1 MFSKNTTLRDIYE
14 AEHLSPIKNCLVS
27 GGNFFAEKG
36 QLSLSEL
43 QVGNPTWLA
52 EDILYGLERLR
63 SFYEVHKICEDISTD
78 LNGLGLIWLP
88 ARMRKHD
95 TYFILLAGGAYG
107 AVCTMIE
114 ALPVAARLNELG
126 YDCFCLNYRTAT
138 KESFINGLFPKPM
151 DDLAAAI
158 TYIDKNR
165 KHFGVTPCDYA
176 LVGFSAGGH
185 LASTWGTAHLGAR
198 KYRICSPKALILA
211 YPLISM
217 ANVPDSPVKRY
228 LCSGMFGVSYTAE
241 DIYDYDAS
249 RHIDREYPPCYIVR
263 CKDDATVSSLDGASM
278 KSALGDKCE
287 FLEAEKG
294 GHGFGLGSNTDLN
307 GWLDDAM
314 KWMDEL
320 K

>member
-1 MFSKNTTLRDIYE
+1 MFSKNTSLRDIYE
-14 AEHLSPIKNCLVS
+14 AEHLSPIKDCLVS
-27 GGNFFAEKG
+27 GGNFFAVNG
-36 QLSLSEL
+36 HLSLSEL
-43 QVGNPTWLA
+43 QAKNPTWFA
-52 EDILYGLERLR
+52 DDILYGLKRLK
-63 SFYEVHKICEDISTD
+63 SSYEVHKTCEDISVD
-78 LNGLGLIWLP
+78 LSGLGLIWFP
-88 ARMRKHD
+88 ARAKKRD

-107 AVCTMIE
+107 AVCTMVE

-138 KESFINGLFPKPM
+138 QASFTNGLFPKPM

-158 TYIDKNR
+158 IYIDKNK
-165 KHFGVTPCDYA
+165 KHFGVTPNDYA

-198 KYRICSPKALILA
+198 KYRLCSPKALILA

-228 LCSGMFGVSYTAE
+228 LCSGMFGSKFTEE
-241 DIYDYDAS
+241 DIYNYDAS
-249 RHIDREYPPCYIVR
+249 RHIDAEYPSCYIVR
-263 CKDDATVSSLDGASM
+263 CKDDATVSALDGNSM
-278 KSALGDKCE
+278 KAALGDKCK

-294 GHGFGLGSNTDLN
+294 GHGFGLGSNTDLD
-307 GWLDDAM
+307 GWLDDAV
-314 KWMDEL
+314 KWMEEL